1 MTAPPDSRTDRP
13 LPFHEAARLP
23 LPGDNVAIATRT
35 LQAGTQIERNGDIL
49 TLNYTALEGH
59 RFAIAPIPQG
69 GALLSWELPFGL
81 ATRAI
86 APGEYVSNAEMLDA
100 LSVRALDFA
109 LPSAPNFADH
119 VQPHTLDAATF
130 QPAEQI
136 SRHEE
141 DRGSA
146 QEGSEKATFDGYTRR
161 GGRGVGTRNTIILL
175 GTSSRTGGFVRQLEA
190 RLAHVADSYENI
202 DGIVAIAHTEG
213 GHDNPNNVDSVLRTL
228 AGFVVHP
235 NVGAVLCVDYGLEPV
250 TNARLH
256 DYLAQNN
263 YPLDAVPHAFLTL
276 KGGFQEGLAQAEA
289 VVQGWLQEVNAT
301 ARTPQ
306 PLSELKLALQCG
318 GSDAF
323 SGVSGNPLA
332 SWVARE
338 LIRYG
343 GAANL
348 AETDELIGA
357 EPYMLLKVRDAETAA
372 DFLTAIERFQER
384 VAWHGHSAAGNPS
397 GGNKYR
403 GLYNIVLKSIGA
415 AMKRHPDVRLDYVI
429 PYSAPM
435 KAPGYYFMDSPGNDL
450 ESIAGQVASGCNMIY
465 FVTGNGSITNFP
477 FVPTI
482 KIVTTTRRYEL
493 LSRDMD
499 VNAGRYLD
507 GTPMDEL
514 GAETLELTRRAACG
528 ERTVGEKAGHAQVQL
543 WRDWRQTE
551 PGHVE
556 EISRRPQP
564 AGRALPLRSD
574 SAPALNLSY
583 PAFATPAGPAAD
595 RIGLILPT
603 SLCSGQ
609 IGKIAAARLNSR
621 NAPAEGAEPL
631 LKRYVA
637 LAHTEGC
644 GFSGGNTGDLYVRT
658 VLGYLRHPQAAE
670 TLLLE
675 HGCEKTH
682 NDYFRHE
689 LAAHGL
695 DLERFGWASIQLD
708 GGIDA
713 VLNKIDGWFE
723 KRLATADSPV
733 PTTADIADV
742 RIGLLSA
749 GDLSD
754 VAALQ
759 LGRLAAAIVAGGGTV
774 VLPENTG
781 LLSSSA
787 FLGASVGDGP
797 HLPSLAYG
805 QALADACDHSGFHV
819 METPTEHWAETLTGL
834 GGVGVEAI
842 LAHVGSHPIEGH
854 PLVPVLQVTA
864 TGSVAQRFAD
874 DMDAVLDDEPS
885 AWPQILADLLAQTLG
900 GQSQPKA
907 MRAGN
912 IDFQFTRG
920 LLGVSL

>member
-1 MTAPPDSRTDRP
+1 MTPPPVSPNASP
-13 LPFHEAARLP
+13 LPFDEVARLP

-35 LQAGTQIERNGDIL
+35 LPAGTQIERGGRIL
-49 TLNYTALEGH
+49 TLDYTALEGH
-59 RFAIAPIPQG
+59 RFAVSPIAEG
-69 GALLSWELPFGL
+69 GPLLSWELPFGL
-81 ATRAI
+81 ATRPI
-86 APGEYVSNAEMLDA
+86 APGEYVRNAEMLDA
-100 LSVRALDFA
+100 LRVRALDFD
-109 LPSAPNFADH
+109 LPDEPNFADH
-119 VQPHTLDAATF
+119 VQPYLLDTAAF
-130 QPAEQI
+130 RPGAHLP
-136 SRHEE
+136 RY
-141 DRGSA
+141 A
-146 QEGSEKATFDGYTRR
+146 QERHFEGYARS
-161 GGRGVGTRNTIILL
+161 GGRGVGTRNMIILL

-190 RLAHVADSYENI
+190 RLAGVAAGYGNI
-202 DGIVAIAHTEG
+202 DGIVAVAHTEG
-213 GHDNPNNVDSVLRTL
+213 GHDNPNNTESVLRTL

-250 TNARLH
+250 DNARLRA
-256 DYLAQNN
+256 YLEDNE
-263 YPLDAVPHAFLTL
+263 YPLNALPHAFLTL
-276 KGGFQEGLAQAEA
+276 TGGFQAGLARAESIVQA
-289 VVQGWLQEVNAT
+289 WLEEVNAT
-301 ARTPQ
+301 PRTLQ

-323 SGVSGNPLA
+323 SGISGNPLA

-338 LIRYG
+338 LIRCG

-357 EPYMLLKVRDAETAA
+357 EPYMMLNVRDAETAA
-372 DFLTAIERFQER
+372 TFLNMIERFQER

-415 AMKRHPDVRLDYVI
+415 AMKRHPHVRLDHVI
-429 PYSAPM
+429 DYSAPM

-507 GTPMDEL
+507 GAPMDEL
-514 GAETLELTRRAACG
+514 GAETLELTRRAASG

-543 WRDWRQTE
+543 WRDWRQTG
-551 PGHVE
+551 PGRVE

-564 AGRALPLRSD
+564 AGRALPLNRRSPVTPSLD
-574 SAPALNLSY
+574 LTY
-583 PAFATPAGPAAD
+583 PAFETPAGPAAE

-609 IGKIAAARLNSR
+609 IGQIAAARLNSR
-621 NAPAEGAEPL
+621 NKPGASASPPL
-631 LKRYVA
+631 QRYVA

-644 GFSGGNTGDLYVRT
+644 GFSGGHTGDLYVRT

-689 LAAHGL
+689 LAANGL
-695 DLERFGWASIQLD
+695 DLDHYGWASIQLD

-713 VLNKIDGWFE
+713 VLQKVDDWFAQ
-723 KRLATADSPV
+723 RLAAADAPAQ
-733 PTTADIADV
+733 TTAGLSAV

-749 GDLSD
+749 ADLSD
-754 VAALQ
+754 AAARQ
-759 LGRLAAAIVAGGGTV
+759 FGRLAAGIVSGGGTV
-774 VLPENTG
+774 VVPENTA
-781 LLSSSA
+781 LLSTRA
-787 FLGASVGDGP
+787 FLQETVGDGP

-805 QALADACDHSGFHV
+805 QALADAADQRGFHV
-819 METPTEHWAETLTGL
+819 METPTEHWTETLTGL
-834 GGVGVEAI
+834 GGAGVEAI
-842 LAHVGSHPIEGH
+842 LAYVSSHPVEGH

-864 TGSVAQRFAD
+864 AERVAQQFAE
-874 DMDAVLDDEPS
+874 DMDAVLDGDPDN
-885 AWPQILADLLAQTLG
+885 WPQAMADLLAQTLG
-900 GQSQPKA
+900 GQRQPKA
-907 MRAGN
+907 VRAGN

>member
-1 MTAPPDSRTDRP
+1 MTPTHESQNHT
-13 LPFHEAARLP
+13 PFPFDEVARLP
-23 LPGDNVAIATRT
+23 LPRDNVAIATRK
-35 LQAGTQIERNGDIL
+35 LLAGTQIDFNGSVL
-49 TLNYTALEGH
+49 TLDYTAMEGH
-59 RFAIAPIPQG
+59 RFAVAPIPQG
-69 GALLSWELPFGL
+69 GPLLSWELPFGL

-86 APGEYVSNAEMLDA
+86 APGEYIRNAEMLDA
-100 LSVRALDFA
+100 LSVRSLDFE
-109 LPSAPNFADH
+109 LPDEANFADH
-119 VQPHTLDAATF
+119 VQSYDLDAASF
-130 QPAEQI
+130 GAGQQI
-136 SRHEE
+136 PRRDE
-141 DRGSA
+141 DSYF
-146 QEGSEKATFDGYTRR
+146 EGYARS
-161 GGRGVGTRNTIILL
+161 GGRGVGTRNMIILL
-175 GTSSRTGGFVRQLEA
+175 GTSSRTGGFVRQLES
-190 RLAHVADSYENI
+190 RLAGVANNYTNI
-202 DGIVAIAHTEG
+202 DGIVAVAHTEG
-213 GHDNPNNVDSVLRTL
+213 GHDNPNNTDSVLRTL
-228 AGFVVHP
+228 AGFFTHA

-250 TNARLH
+250 DNALLRT
-256 DYLAQNN
+256 YLAEND
-263 YPLDAVPHAFLTL
+263 YPMDAVPHAFLTL
-276 KGGFQEGLAQAEA
+276 EGGFQAGLGQAEA
-289 VVQGWLQEVNAT
+289 IVKGWLEQVNST
-301 ARTPQ
+301 PRTPQ

-323 SGVSGNPLA
+323 SGISGNPLA

-357 EPYMLLKVRDAETAA
+357 EPYMMLNVRDTDTASE
-372 DFLTAIERFQER
+372 FLQTIERFQER

-429 PYSAPM
+429 PYGTPM
-435 KAPGYYFMDSPGNDL
+435 KEPGYYFMDSPGNDL

-493 LSRDMD
+493 LSGDMD

-514 GAETLELTRRAACG
+514 GAETLELTVQAASG

-543 WRDWRQTE
+543 WRDWRQTG
-551 PGHVE
+551 PGRVE
-556 EISRRPQP
+556 EISNRPKP
-564 AGRALPLRSD
+564 AGRALPLREN
-574 SAPALNLSY
+574 APPLPVLDFAY
-583 PAFATPAGPAAD
+583 PAFASHAGLAAD

-609 IGKIAAARLNSR
+609 IGQIAAARLNSKYAGGDEA
-621 NAPAEGAEPL
+621 APS

-644 GFSGGNTGDLYVRT
+644 GFSGGHTGDLYVRT

-689 LAAHGL
+689 LEANGL
-695 DLERFGWASIQLD
+695 DLDRFGWASIQLD

-713 VLNKIDGWFE
+713 VLDKVDDWFAQ
-723 KRLATADSPV
+723 RLAAADP
-733 PTTADIADV
+733 PEQTTAGISAV

-749 GDLSD
+749 GDPP
-754 VAALQ
+754 AAVSRQ
-759 LGRLAAAIVAGGGTV
+759 LGRLAAAIVTGGGTV
-774 VLPENTG
+774 VLPENSP
-781 LLSSSA
+781 LLSAETFLDSSI
-787 FLGASVGDGP
+787 GEGP
-797 HLPSLAYG
+797 HLPSLEYG
-805 QALADACDHSGFHV
+805 QSLADAVDQSGLHI

-842 LAHVGSHPIEGH
+842 LAYVGSHPIEGH
-854 PLVPVLQVTA
+854 PLVPVLQVT
-864 TGSVAQRFAD
+864 SSESPLNQFAA
-874 DMDAVLDDEPS
+874 DMDAVLEGDPES
-885 AWPQILADLLAQTLG
+885 WPQILADLLTQTLG
-900 GQSQPKA
+900 GQRQPKA

-912 IDFQFTRG
+912 IEFQFTRG

>member
-1 MTAPPDSRTDRP
+1 MAPPSDSRNAHP
-13 LPFHEAARLP
+13 LPFDEIARLP

-35 LQAGTQIERNGDIL
+35 LAAGTQIERNGRIL
-49 TLNYTALEGH
+49 TLDFTALEGH
-59 RFAIAPIPQG
+59 RFAVAPIAEG
-69 GALLSWELPFGL
+69 AALLSWELPFAL
-81 ATRAI
+81 ATRPI
-86 APGEYVSNAEMLDA
+86 APGQYVCNAEMLDA
-100 LSVRALDFA
+100 LSVRALDFE
-109 LPSAPNFADH
+109 LPREPNFADH
-119 VQPHTLDAATF
+119 VQPYILDDAAF
-130 QPAEQI
+130 QPGPAT
-136 SRHEE
+136 SRYRQPRHF
-141 DRGSA
+141 
-146 QEGSEKATFDGYTRR
+146 EGYLRP
-161 GGRGVGTRNTIILL
+161 GGRGVGTRNMIILL

-190 RLAHVADSYENI
+190 RLAGLAGAYANI
-202 DGIVAIAHTEG
+202 DGIVAVAHTEG
-213 GHDNPNNVDSVLRTL
+213 GHDNPNNTDSVLRTL

-235 NVGAVLCVDYGLEPV
+235 NVGAVICVDYGLEPV
-250 TNARLH
+250 DNARLRA
-256 DYLAQNN
+256 YLQDNN

-276 KGGFQEGLAQAEA
+276 QAGFQAGIAQAEA
-289 VVQGWLQEVNAT
+289 VVHGWLEEVNAT
-301 ARTPQ
+301 PRTLQ
-306 PLSELKLALQCG
+306 PLSQLKLALQCG

-323 SGVSGNPLA
+323 SGISGNPLA

-338 LIRYG
+338 LIHFG

-357 EPYMLLKVRDAETAA
+357 EPYMMLNVRDAETAA
-372 DFLTAIERFQER
+372 AFLAAIERFQER

-415 AMKRHPDVRLDYVI
+415 AMKRHPDVRLDHVI
-429 PYSAPM
+429 AYSAPM

-507 GTPMDEL
+507 GTPMNEL
-514 GAETLELTRRAACG
+514 GFETLELTRRAASG

-556 EISRRPQP
+556 EISSRPQP
-564 AGRALPLRSD
+564 GGRALPLRPPSSGTPTLD
-574 SAPALNLSY
+574 LTY
-583 PAFATPAGPAAD
+583 PAFATPTGPAAD

-609 IGKIAAARLNSR
+609 IGQIAAARLNSR
-621 NAPAEGAEPL
+621 NRQGATAKPP

-644 GFSGGNTGDLYVRT
+644 GFSGGHTGDLYVRT
-658 VLGYLRHPQAAE
+658 LLGYLRHPQAAE
-670 TLLLE
+670 TLMLE

-689 LAAHGL
+689 LAAYGL
-695 DLERFGWASIQLD
+695 DLDRYGWASIQLD

-713 VLNKIDGWFE
+713 VLEKIDDWFAQ
-723 KRLATADSPV
+723 RLAAADP
-733 PTTADIADV
+733 PAQTTAGVSAV

-749 GDLSD
+749 ADLSEI
-754 VAALQ
+754 AARQ
-759 LGRLAAAIVAGGGTV
+759 FGRLAAAIVRGGGTV
-774 VLPENTG
+774 VLPENTA
-781 LLSSSA
+781 LLSTSA
-787 FLGASVGDGP
+787 FLDESVGDGP

-805 QALADACDHSGFHV
+805 QALVDAADQRGFHV
-819 METPTEHWAETLTGL
+819 METPTGHWTETLTGL

-842 LAHVGSHPIEGH
+842 LAYVGGHPIEGH
-854 PLVPVLQVTA
+854 PLVPVLQATA
-864 TGSVAQRFAD
+864 DEGVARQFAD
-874 DMDAVLDDEPS
+874 DMDVVLDGDPAS
-885 AWPQILADLLAQTLG
+885 WPQALADLLSQTLG
-900 GQSQPKA
+900 GQLQPKA

>member
-1 MTAPPDSRTDRP
+1 MTLTKESLTDS
-13 LPFHEAARLP
+13 PFPFNEVARLP
-23 LPGDNVAIATRT
+23 LPGDNVAIATRA
-35 LQAGTQIERNGDIL
+35 LSAGTQIEFNGNVL
-49 TLNYTALEGH
+49 TLDYTTMEGH
-59 RFAIAPIPQG
+59 RFAVAPIPQG
-69 GALLSWELPFGL
+69 GPLLSWELPFGL

-86 APGEYVSNAEMLDA
+86 VPGEYIRNAEMLDA
-100 LSVRALDFA
+100 LSVRALDFD
-109 LPSAPNFADH
+109 LPDEANFADH
-119 VQPHTLDAATF
+119 VQSYDLGADSFATG
-130 QPAEQI
+130 QQI
-136 SRHEE
+136 SRYDE
-141 DRGSA
+141 DSYF
-146 QEGSEKATFDGYTRR
+146 EGYARA
-161 GGRGVGTRNTIILL
+161 GGRGVGTRNMIILL
-175 GTSSRTGGFVRQLEA
+175 GTSSRTGGFVKQLES
-190 RLAHVADSYENI
+190 RLAGVAQSYNNI
-202 DGIVAIAHTEG
+202 DGIVAVAHTEG
-213 GHDNPNNVDSVLRTL
+213 GHDNPNNTDSVLRTL
-228 AGFVVHP
+228 AGFITHP

-250 TNARLH
+250 DNSLLR
-256 DYLAQNN
+256 DYLAENG

-276 KGGFQEGLAQAEA
+276 EAGFQTGLGQAESI
-289 VVQGWLQEVNAT
+289 VKGWLQEVNAT
-301 ARTPQ
+301 PRTPQ

-323 SGVSGNPLA
+323 SGISGNPLA

-357 EPYMLLKVRDAETAA
+357 EPYMMLNVRDAATAA
-372 DFLTAIERFQER
+372 VFLQTIERFQER

-415 AMKRHPDVRLDYVI
+415 AMKRHPDVRLDHVI
-429 PYSAPM
+429 PYSTPM
-435 KAPGYYFMDSPGNDL
+435 KEPGYYFMDSPGNDL

-493 LSRDMD
+493 LSGDMD

-507 GTPMDEL
+507 GTSMDDL
-514 GAETLELTRRAACG
+514 GAETLERTVQAASG

-543 WRDWRQTE
+543 WRDWRQTG
-551 PGHVE
+551 PGRVE
-556 EISRRPQP
+556 EISNRPKP
-564 AGRALPLRSD
+564 AGRALPLR
-574 SAPALNLSY
+574 LS
-583 PAFATPAGPAAD
+583 ATPPPVLDFAYSAYATHSGPAAD
-595 RIGLILPT
+595 RLGLILPT

-609 IGKIAAARLNSR
+609 IGQIAAARLNSKYAGGEQKAR
-621 NAPAEGAEPL
+621 L

-644 GFSGGNTGDLYVRT
+644 GFSGGHTGDLYVRT

-689 LAAHGL
+689 LEANGL
-695 DLERFGWASIQLD
+695 DLDRFGWASIQLD

-713 VLNKIDGWFE
+713 VLDKVDGWFAQ
-723 KRLATADSPV
+723 RLAEADPPV
-733 PTTADIADV
+733 QTTADISAV

-749 GDLSD
+749 GELPES
-754 VAALQ
+754 VSRQ
-759 LGRLAAAIVAGGGTV
+759 FGRLAAAIVGGGGTV
-774 VLPENTG
+774 VLPENSP
-781 LLSSSA
+781 LLSSQA
-787 FLGASVGDGP
+787 FLERSIAEGP

-805 QALADACDHSGFHV
+805 QSLADSADRSGLHI

-842 LAHVGSHPIEGH
+842 LAYVGSHPIEGH

-864 TGSVAQRFAD
+864 AEGSARRFAA
-874 DMDAVLDDEPS
+874 DMDAVLGGDPE
-885 AWPQILADLLAQTLG
+885 AWPQLLADLLSQTLG
-900 GQSQPKA
+900 GQLQPKA

>member
-1 MTAPPDSRTDRP
+1 MAQAQDAPTASQ
-13 LPFHEAARLP
+13 LPFDDVARLP

-35 LQAGTQIERNGDIL
+35 LAAGTQIAFDGRVV
-49 TLNYTALEGH
+49 TLDYTVMEGH
-59 RFAIAPIPQG
+59 RFAVASIPQG
-69 GALLSWELPFGL
+69 DPLLSWELPFGL

-86 APGEYVSNAEMLDA
+86 APGEYIRNAEMLDA
-100 LSVRALDFA
+100 LGVRALDFE
-109 LPSAPNFADH
+109 LPTEPNFADH
-119 VQPHTLDAATF
+119 VQSYNLDEGSF
-130 QPAEQI
+130 QPGRQVARY
-136 SRHEE
+136 SE
-141 DRGSA
+141 DRHF
-146 QEGSEKATFDGYTRR
+146 EGYARP
-161 GGRGVGTRNTIILL
+161 GGRGVGTRNMIILL
-175 GTSSRTGGFVRQLEA
+175 GTSSRTGGFVKQLES
-190 RLAHVADSYENI
+190 RLAGVADRYPNI
-202 DGIVAIAHTEG
+202 DGIVAVAHTEG
-213 GHDNPNNVDSVLRTL
+213 GHDNPNNTEPVLRTL
-228 AGFVVHP
+228 SGFITHA
-235 NVGAVLCVDYGLEPV
+235 NVGAVLCVDYGVEPV
-250 TNARLH
+250 NNALLRN
-256 DYLAQNN
+256 YLADND
-263 YPLDAVPHAFLTL
+263 YPLEAVPHAFLTL
-276 KGGFQEGLAQAEA
+276 KSGFQTGLDQAEA
-289 VVQGWLQEVNAT
+289 IVLGWLDEVNAMP
-301 ARTPQ
+301 RTPQ

-323 SGVSGNPLA
+323 SGISGNPLA

-338 LIRYG
+338 LVRYG

-357 EPYMLLKVRDAETAA
+357 EPYIMLNVRDKGTAA
-372 DFLTAIERFQER
+372 EFLDTIERFQER

-415 AMKRHPDVRLDYVI
+415 AMKRHPDVRLDHVI
-429 PYSAPM
+429 SYSGPM
-435 KAPGYYFMDSPGNDL
+435 KEPGYYFMDSPGNDL

-499 VNAGRYLD
+499 VNAGLYLD
-507 GTPMDEL
+507 GTPMDKL
-514 GAETLELTRRAACG
+514 GADTLDLTVRAASG
-528 ERTVGEKAGHAQVQL
+528 ERTVGERAGHAQVQL
-543 WRDWRQTE
+543 WRDWRQTG
-551 PGHVE
+551 PGRVE
-556 EISRRPQP
+556 EISARPKP
-564 AGRALPLRSD
+564 PGRAVPLRRA
-574 SAPALNLSY
+574 SAAPSLDLSY
-583 PAFATPAGPAAD
+583 PAFTTPDGPAAD

-609 IGKIAAARLNSR
+609 IGQIAAARLNRRLAGGKGSTSSLR
-621 NAPAEGAEPL
+621 
-631 LKRYVA
+631 RFVA

-644 GFSGGNTGDLYVRT
+644 GFSGGHTGDLYVRT

-689 LAAHGL
+689 LEENGMDL
-695 DLERFGWASIQLD
+695 DRFGWASIQLD

-713 VLNKIDGWFE
+713 VLEKVDAWFE
-723 KRLATADSPV
+723 QRLAATAPPEQTMANVS
-733 PTTADIADV
+733 AV

-749 GDLSD
+749 GTPPPAISS
-754 VAALQ
+754 Q
-759 LGRLAAAIVAGGGTV
+759 FGRLAAAVAAGGGTV
-774 VLPENTG
+774 VLPENTS
-781 LLSSSA
+781 LLSDNA
-787 FLGASVGDGP
+787 FLEQCVGAGP
-797 HLPSLAYG
+797 HLPTLAYG
-805 QALADACDHSGFHV
+805 QSLADADEREGLHV

-842 LAHVGSHPIEGH
+842 LAYVGSHPIEGH
-854 PLVPVLQVTA
+854 PLVPVLQVT
-864 TGSVAQRFAD
+864 TGACTAAQYAD
-874 DMDAVLDDEPS
+874 DMDAVLEGDPDS
-885 AWPQILADLLAQTLG
+885 WPQSLAGLLTRTLAG
-900 GQSQPKA
+900 EHQPRA

>member
-1 MTAPPDSRTDRP
+1 MTPPPDTHNASQETR
-13 LPFHEAARLP
+13 LPFDEVARLP
-23 LPGDNVAIATRT
+23 LPGDNVAIATRS
-35 LQAGTQIERNGDIL
+35 LPAGAQIDHNGQTL
-49 TLNYTALEGH
+49 TLDYTALEGH
-59 RFAIAPIPQG
+59 RFAVAPIPEG
-69 GALLSWELPFGL
+69 SALLSWELPFGL
-81 ATRAI
+81 ATRPI
-86 APGEYVSNAEMLDA
+86 ALGEYVCNAEMLDA
-100 LSVRALDFA
+100 LSVRALDFE
-109 LPSAPNFADH
+109 LPAEPNFADH
-119 VQPHTLDAATF
+119 VQPYVLDAATF
-130 QPAEQI
+130 RPGAQI
-136 SRHEE
+136 PRYEEERHF
-141 DRGSA
+141 
-146 QEGSEKATFDGYTRR
+146 EGYARP
-161 GGRGVGTRNTIILL
+161 GGRGVGTRNMIILL
-175 GTSSRTGGFVRQLEA
+175 GTSSRTGGFVRQLET
-190 RLAHVADSYENI
+190 RLAGVVDGYHNI
-202 DGIVAIAHTEG
+202 DGIVAVAHTEG
-213 GHDNPNNVDSVLRTL
+213 GHDNPNNTESVLRTL
-228 AGFVVHP
+228 AGFIVHP

-250 TNARLH
+250 DNARLRA
-256 DYLAQNN
+256 YLADNN
-263 YPLDAVPHAFLTL
+263 YALDAVPHAFLTL
-276 KGGFQEGLAQAEA
+276 TGGFQAGLAQAEA
-289 VVQGWLQEVNAT
+289 IVQGWLEEVNAT
-301 ARTPQ
+301 GRTLQ

-323 SGVSGNPLA
+323 SGISGNPLA

-357 EPYMLLKVRDAETAA
+357 EPYMMLNVRDADTAA
-372 DFLTAIERFQER
+372 TFLTTIERFQER

-415 AMKRHPDVRLDYVI
+415 AMKRHPEVRLDHVI

-477 FVPTI
+477 FVPTV

-507 GTPMDEL
+507 GMPMDEL
-514 GAETLELTRRAACG
+514 GAETLDLTQRAASG

-551 PGHVE
+551 AGHVE
-556 EISRRPQP
+556 EISGRPQP
-564 AGRALPLRSD
+564 AGRALPLRRRSTGT
-574 SAPALNLSY
+574 PLINLTY

-609 IGKIAAARLNSR
+609 IGQIAAARLNSK
-621 NAPAEGAEPL
+621 NTTSATSQPP

-644 GFSGGNTGDLYVRT
+644 GFSGGHTGDLYVRT

-670 TLLLE
+670 ILLLE

-689 LAAHGL
+689 LAANGL
-695 DLERFGWASIQLD
+695 DLERYGWASIQLD

-713 VLNKIDGWFE
+713 VLAKIDDWFAQ
-723 KRLATADSPV
+723 RLASADAPAL
-733 PTTADIADV
+733 TTADVSTV
-742 RIGLLSA
+742 RIGLLTA
-749 GDLSD
+749 GDLTD
-754 VAALQ
+754 AAARQ
-759 LGRLAAAIVAGGGTV
+759 FGRLAAGIVAGGGTV
-774 VLPENTG
+774 VVPENTA
-781 LLSSSA
+781 LLSTGA
-787 FLGASVGDGP
+787 FLDESVGDGP
-797 HLPSLAYG
+797 HLPTLAYG
-805 QALADACDHSGFHV
+805 QALADAAEQTGFHV
-819 METPTEHWAETLTGL
+819 METPTEHWTETLTGL

-842 LAHVGSHPIEGH
+842 LAYVGSHPIEGH

-864 TGSVAQRFAD
+864 AGSVAQQFAD
-874 DMDAVLDDEPS
+874 DMDAVLDYEP
-885 AWPQILADLLAQTLG
+885 AGWPQTLADLLAETLG
-900 GQSQPKA
+900 GQRQPKA